1 MRDGKV
7 LITVLLNLK
16 LTMRVMVGGTFD
28 PLHDGHKK
36 LLERS
41 FFIAGQEGHVTIG
54 LSGDDFANRKS
65 HPIRPYEVRRK
76 ELEDFLEESCFE
88 ADWNIETLGDRFGS
102 SLDSEFDAI
111 VVSEETFPTAVEIN
125 KIRRERGRRKVDI
138 HQITCVLAD
147 DGKWIS
153 STRIW
158 KGEIDSHGNVIK
170 K

>member
-1 MRDGKV
+1 M
-7 LITVLLNLK
+7 
-16 LTMRVMVGGTFD
+16 
-28 PLHDGHKK
+28 
-36 LLERS
+36 
-41 FFIAGQEGHVTIG
+41 
-54 LSGDDFANRKS
+54 
-65 HPIRPYEVRRK
+65 RRK